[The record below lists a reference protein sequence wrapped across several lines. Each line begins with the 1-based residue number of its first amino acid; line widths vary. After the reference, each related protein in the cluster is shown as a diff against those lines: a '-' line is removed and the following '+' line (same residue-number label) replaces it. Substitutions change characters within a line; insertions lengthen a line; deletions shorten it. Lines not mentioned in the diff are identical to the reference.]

1 MSAAFS
7 PDRGDL
13 TSSGGKVIQILFE
26 NEDVLAV
33 HKPEGLASIPE
44 GKPGRDCLLSLLAA
58 LFPDKLYVVHRL
70 DKDVSGVILFA
81 KNAVAHKCLNEQFN
95 QRRVNKTY
103 IALTHGGIDMDGGRI
118 DKPLRR
124 FGSGRMGVD
133 LERGKPCVT
142 EFRVEERLG
151 AYTLVRVH
159 PITGRRHQIRVHL
172 YSIGHP
178 IVGDRLYGEKGL
190 QSRFPRLMLHAQ
202 RVAFRLPTGEEV
214 SVEADPPPSFRK
226 VVAYIAM

>member
-1 MSAAFS
+1 MSVDFS
-7 PDRGDL
+7 PGRRDQVSFDGR
-13 TSSGGKVIQILFE
+13 VIPILFE

-44 GKPGRDCLLSLLAA
+44 GRPGRDCLLSLLTA
-58 LFPDKLYVVHRL
+58 LAPDKLYVVHRL

-95 QRRVNKTY
+95 QRRVRKTY
-103 IALTHGGIDMDGGRI
+103 IALTHGVMEMDGGRI

-133 LERGKPCVT
+133 LERGKPCIT

-178 IVGDRLYGEKGL
+178 IVGDRLYGEKKMQL
-190 QSRFPRLMLHAQ
+190 RFPRLMLHAQ
-202 RVAFRLPTGEEV
+202 KIALRLPTGEEV
-214 SVEADPPPSFRK
+214 EIEADPPPSFRK
-226 VVAYIAM
+226 VVEYIAM